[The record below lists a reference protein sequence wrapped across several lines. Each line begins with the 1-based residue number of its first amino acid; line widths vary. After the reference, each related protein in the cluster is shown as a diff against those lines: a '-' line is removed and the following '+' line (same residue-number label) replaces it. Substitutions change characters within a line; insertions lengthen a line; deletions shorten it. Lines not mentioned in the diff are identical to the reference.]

1 MKWAI
6 RSGVAWRPINWEI
19 LAVPHENSVTMW
31 IDGIKAGD
39 GTDIQRLWDRYFER
53 LVRLASS
60 RLPAHSRRSFDEE
73 DVALSAFES
82 FCDRAFRGQYPQLS
96 GRDDLWRLLGTIT
109 VRKAID
115 TMRRQNRQ
123 KRGGGGVLGESALL
137 ATEDAG
143 GVGLAE
149 ILSREPTPE
158 QAAQF
163 ADDYYRFLARLEE
176 PTLRAVALRRLEGHS
191 AREIAQALHVS
202 TKTVER
208 KLQLI
213 RAIWTEDNP
222 R

>member
-1 MKWAI
+1 
-6 RSGVAWRPINWEI
+6 V
-19 LAVPHENSVTMW
+19 LHENSVTMW

-39 GTDIQRLWDRYFER
+39 GTDIERLWDRYFER
-53 LVRLASS
+53 LVRLAAS

-82 FCDRAFRGQYPQLS
+82 FCDRAVRGQYPQLT

-109 VRKAID
+109 VRKAIE
-115 TMRRQNRQ
+115 TLRHQNRQ

-137 ATEDAG
+137 VTEDAG
-143 GVGLAE
+143 AEGLAE
-149 ILSREPTPE
+149 ILSREPSPE

-163 ADDYYRFLARLEE
+163 AEDYYRFLARLKE
-176 PTLRAVALRRLEGHS
+176 PALRAVALRRLEGQS
-191 AREIAQALHVS
+191 TREIAHALNVS